1 MPIATAKRPVGID
14 RLVRSRR
21 KTIALVV
28 ERDGRL
34 TVRAPLG
41 MPEARIREFVEK
53 HIDWVSK
60 HQKRAQKHAPPPPKQ
75 FTDGETFLYLGQIF
89 TLTIVPRQRAAL
101 AFDGATFRLATS
113 ALPKAKEA
121 FVRWYKKQAL
131 EAFGQRAEF
140 LAKRHGFTYQKI
152 RVSSARTRWGS
163 CSTKGTLS
171 FTYRLVMAP
180 PEVVDYVIVH
190 ELVHTKI
197 KNHSKSFWRRVGE
210 IMPEYK
216 VHVRWLRQNGKTLTL

>member
-1 MPIATAKRPVGID
+1 MPLIID
-14 RLVRSRR
+14 HLIRSRR

-41 MPEARIREFVEK
+41 MPEAHIREFVEK
-53 HIDWVSK
+53 HTDWVAK

-75 FTDGETFLYLGQIF
+75 FTDGETFLYQGQVYP
-89 TLTIVPRQRAAL
+89 LTIIPPQRLAL
-101 AFDGATFRLATS
+101 TFDGAAFRLAKS

-121 FVRWYKKQAL
+121 FVRWYKKQAM
-131 EAFGQRAEF
+131 EAFAQRAGL

-152 RVSSARTRWGS
+152 RISSARTRWGS
-163 CSTKGTLS
+163 CSSRGILS
-171 FTYRLVMAP
+171 FTYRLLMAP
-180 PEVVDYVIVH
+180 PEVADYVIVH

-216 VHVRWLRQNGKTLTL
+216 MHVRWLRQNGKYLTL